1 MAKLLYIE
9 SSPRKERSSS
19 IATAKVFLEEYRKKH
34 PQDEIVTI
42 DLWKKEL
49 PPFDGHVIDS
59 KYAIMHGKE
68 KTEDQVK
75 AWKRVEELIAEF
87 KGGDKYLF
95 SLPMWNFSIPYKL
108 KHYLD
113 LLIQPG
119 YAFKVTDKGYEG
131 LIKGKRAQL
140 IYARGGEYG
149 SSPELDFQ
157 TKYMKLALG
166 FIGFTDMR
174 EILVDPTLSGDKER
188 AQAMKKRAAEEAKK
202 AATNF

>member
-19 IATAKVFLEEYRKKH
+19 IATAKVFLDEYRKSH

-68 KTEDQVK
+68 KTDDQVK
-75 AWKRVEELIAEF
+75 AWKKVEDLISEF
-87 KGGDKYLF
+87 KSGDKYLF

-119 YAFKVTDKGYEG
+119 YAFKVTEK
-131 LIKGKRAQL
+131 
-140 IYARGGEYG
+140 
-149 SSPELDFQ
+149 
-157 TKYMKLALG
+157 
-166 FIGFTDMR
+166 
-174 EILVDPTLSGDKER
+174 
-188 AQAMKKRAAEEAKK
+188 
-202 AATNF
+202 